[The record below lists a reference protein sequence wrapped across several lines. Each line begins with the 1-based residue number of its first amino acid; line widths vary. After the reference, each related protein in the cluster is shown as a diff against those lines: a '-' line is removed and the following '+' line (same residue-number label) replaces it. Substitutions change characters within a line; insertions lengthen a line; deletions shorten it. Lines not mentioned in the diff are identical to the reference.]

1 MPSTFST
8 FLKFAHFKS
17 EGKVDERAHVKY
29 GKPGQFA
36 AKRSRDKCPYR
47 YSQILNTTLESLTN
61 YLIQYGLYKK
71 GYRMYTTYTV
81 LLEVYSQ
88 CLTVWVSSSESST
101 VSRDFYPQFVML
113 N

>member
-61 YLIQYGLYKK
+61 YLIQNTVDCIIK
-71 GYRMYTTYTV
+71 GHVINGHTGTHKYSTQ
-81 LLEVYSQ
+81 LLKVQ
-88 CLTVWVSSSESST
+88 LTI
-101 VSRDFYPQFVML
+101 
-113 N
+113 